1 MSDPARDRIHEGK
14 EKLHNSWKEEYRAK
28 LCNAEQAA
36 ALVGSGET
44 VYLGGGT
51 GIPAAFAN
59 ALGKR
64 SSQINDITIYQGY
77 AMALYEYMKP
87 EHRDSFHIE
96 TMFVGPMERV
106 CMEWGVA
113 QYVPVHL
120 SDLGKMAMTVD
131 FDKVAFIATPPDEN
145 GYMNRSCFGSFLP
158 HAECLMRGDTRIVE
172 INSHAPWLISED
184 FKIHISEVDHI
195 IENDNPLFVLP
206 EIAITDVERKMA
218 EHIAELIPD
227 GSCIQLGFGGL
238 SNAIGHLLMHK
249 KDLGMHAEVVTP
261 SVMELVKAGVL
272 NGSRK
277 SFMPGKVVTAFAV
290 GTEEFYRYLDRNDS
304 FFFREVGWVN
314 NPDNIALND
323 NLVSV
328 NNAMMVD
335 LTGQLAS
342 ESVGT
347 RQYSGTG
354 GQLNFVLGARR
365 SHNGKSIM
373 ALQSTYADR
382 EGKMRS
388 KIVPYFPAGTAVTT
402 PRAETEYVA
411 TEWGVVNL
419 RFESTHKRVKKL
431 ISIAHPDFRDE
442 LTFEARKM
450 KLL

>member
-1 MSDPARDRIHEGK
+1 MSQLNSGIIRK
-14 EKLHNSWKEEYRAK
+14 EKVNSSQSWKDDYKAKICSAEY
-28 LCNAEQAA
+28 AA
-36 ALVGSGET
+36 SLVRSGNT

-51 GIPAAFAN
+51 GIPASFAN

-64 SSQINDITIYQGY
+64 SSEISDITIYQGY
-77 AMALYEYMKP
+77 AMGLYEYMKP
-87 EHRDSFHIE
+87 EHRGSFHIE

-113 QYVPVHL
+113 HYVPVHL
-120 SDLGKMAMTVD
+120 SDLARMSLAIN
-131 FDKVAFIATPPDEN
+131 FDEVAFVATPPDKD

-158 HAECLMRGDTRIVE
+158 HNECLRKAKTCIAEVNR
-172 INSHAPWLISED
+172 HTPWLVSED
-184 FKIHISEVDHI
+184 FKIHVSEVDHI
-195 IENDNPLFVLP
+195 IENDNPLFELP
-206 EIAITDVERKMA
+206 EIPITDVERKMA
-218 EHIAELIPD
+218 EYIAELIPD

-272 NGSRK
+272 NGLRK

-290 GTEEFYRYLDRNDS
+290 GTEEFYRFLHDNDN

-328 NNAMMVD
+328 NNALMVD
-335 LTGQLAS
+335 LTGQIAS
-342 ESVGT
+342 ESIGK

-354 GQLNFVLGARR
+354 GQLNFVLGARKA
-365 SHNGKSIM
+365 HNGKSIM
-373 ALQSTYADR
+373 ALSSTYTDKDGN
-382 EGKMRS
+382 EHS
-388 KIVPYFPAGTAVTT
+388 KILPNLPLGTVVTT
-402 PRAETEYVA
+402 PRAEAEYIA

-419 RFESTHKRVKKL
+419 RFDSTRKRVEKL
-431 ISIAHPDFRDE
+431 ISIAHPRFRDE
-442 LTFEARKM
+442 LTYEAKQM
-450 KLL
+450 GLL